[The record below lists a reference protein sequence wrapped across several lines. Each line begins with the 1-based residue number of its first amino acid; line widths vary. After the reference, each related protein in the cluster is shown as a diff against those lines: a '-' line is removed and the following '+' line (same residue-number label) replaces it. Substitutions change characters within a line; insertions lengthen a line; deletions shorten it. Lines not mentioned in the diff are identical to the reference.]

1 MFFPTYYFKNLK
13 QIPWEKLKEKLNIK
27 VILLD
32 KDNTLTKHK
41 ESEIMVDKE
50 TMEKVKQLFKV
61 VMVVS
66 NHEGESNDTN
76 QGKDPTKIQTL
87 KKQKKW
93 RNYLE

>member
-66 NHEGESNDTN
+66 NHEGELPMTLI
-76 QGKDPTKIQTL
+76 KERIQQRFRL
-87 KKQKKW
+87 
-93 RNYLE
+93 

>member
-66 NHEGESNDTN
+66 NHEGEYTHTPLIKERIQ
-76 QGKDPTKIQTL
+76 QGRGRL
-87 KKQKKW
+87 
-93 RNYLE
+93 